1 MFAKAYGKVNL
12 CLDVVEKRPDGY
24 HELDS
29 IMAPIDLY
37 DDISFTLSDTM
48 SFTCTPDIR
57 IRAENN
63 SITKAV
69 AAMRAKYG
77 FTDQFAIHLTK
88 RIPSQAGLGGGS
100 SDAAAVINWLD
111 QHYNYG
117 MSDQEKI
124 DLGVK
129 IGADVPFCLFRK
141 PARVQ
146 GIGEKLEFFDVSLP
160 MWIVLVQPHRG
171 VSTKQA
177 FASLQF
183 DTILHPDPIS
193 VKTALSGNNYPL
205 FLISLGN
212 SLEANAVRMVPDID
226 QLKHRLLRL
235 GCDKALMTG
244 SGSVVMGFTQHEEI
258 ADRAVRNLK
267 HQYRF
272 AIKTKIVTK

>member
-1 MFAKAYGKVNL
+1 MFAEAYGKVNL

-29 IMAPIDLY
+29 VMVPIDFH
-37 DDISFTLSDTM
+37 DDIQFTLAPHM
-48 SFTCTPDIR
+48 SFSCVPDIR
-57 IRAENN
+57 IRPENN
-63 SITKAV
+63 SILKVV
-69 AAMRAKYG
+69 AAMREKYG
-77 FTDQFAIHLTK
+77 FTENYHIHLTK

-100 SDAAAVINWLD
+100 SDAATVLNWLD
-111 QHYNYG
+111 NHYGYH

-124 DLGVK
+124 DIGVK
-129 IGADVPFCLFRK
+129 IGADVPFCLFKK

-146 GIGEKLEFFDVSLP
+146 GIGEKLRFFDVQLP
-160 MWIVLVQPHRG
+160 FWIVLVQPHRG

-177 FASLQF
+177 FNALSF
-183 DTILHPDPIS
+183 DHLHHPD
-193 VKTALSGNNYPL
+193 TALVEQALATDNYPL
-205 FLISLGN
+205 FLISIGN
-212 SLEANAVRMVPDID
+212 SLEANAIRMVPDID

-235 GCDKALMTG
+235 GCDKAQMTG

-272 AIKTKIVTK
+272 VVKTKIITK

>member
-1 MFAKAYGKVNL
+1 MFTKAYGKVNL

-29 IMAPIDLY
+29 VMVPIDIH
-37 DDISFTLSDTM
+37 DDIQFTLSEKM
-48 SFTCTPDIR
+48 SFSCTPDIR
-57 IRAENN
+57 IRPDNN
-63 SITKAV
+63 SILKAV
-69 AAMRAKYG
+69 EAMRVKFG
-77 FTDQFAIHLTK
+77 FTDNFHIHVTK

-100 SDAAAVINWLD
+100 SDAAAVINWINE
-111 QHYNYG
+111 HYHYG

-129 IGADVPFCLFRK
+129 IGADVPFCLFGR

-146 GIGEKLEFFDVSLP
+146 GIGEKLRFFEMDLP
-160 MWIVLVQPHRG
+160 LWIVLVQPYRG

-183 DTILHPDPIS
+183 DQLVHPPVD
-193 VKTALSGNNYPL
+193 ALESALTSGNYPL

-212 SLEANAVRMVPDID
+212 SLEANAIKMVPDIG

-235 GCDKALMTG
+235 GCDKAMMTG
-244 SGSVVMGFTQHEEI
+244 SGSVVMGFTQYEDI

-272 AIKTKIVTK
+272 TIKAKIIAK